1 MKSLLTIIVLSIS
14 FLSLPTFASEHE
26 QKKVCEKVKDAKT
39 GKEKEICKTIKIHK
53 KLEVE
58 DTKKK

>member
-1 MKSLLTIIVLSIS
+1 MKSFLNLIVLS
-14 FLSLPTFASEHE
+14 LSILVTSPAFATE

-39 GKEKEICKTIKIHK
+39 GKEKEICKTIKVHK

-58 DTKKK
+58 EKKK

>member
-1 MKSLLTIIVLSIS
+1 MKSLLTLIVLSVSILVTTPS
-14 FLSLPTFASEHE
+14 FATE

-58 DTKKK
+58 DKKK

>member
-14 FLSLPTFASEHE
+14 FLTLPTFAAEHE

-39 GKEKEICKTIKIHK
+39 GKEKEVCKTIKIHK